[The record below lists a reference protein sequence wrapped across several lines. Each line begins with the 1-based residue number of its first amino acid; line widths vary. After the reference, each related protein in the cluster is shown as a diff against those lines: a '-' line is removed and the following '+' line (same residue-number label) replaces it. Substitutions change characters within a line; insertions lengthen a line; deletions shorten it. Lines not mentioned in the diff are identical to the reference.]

1 MSKVNN
7 SEKDF
12 CLNHKLTS
20 EGVRD
25 VDPKEVQASAHL
37 LKLVD
42 VRRPEEFTGEL
53 GHIESAKLVT
63 LETQLQTFL
72 NSASEEQKSAP
83 TVFVCRSGGR
93 STKAAS
99 MAQQSGFTNV
109 YNMTG
114 GMMYWN
120 ELRLPVS
127 K

>member
-1 MSKVNN
+1 MTNT

-12 CLNHKLTS
+12 CLNHKLTG

-25 VDPKEVQASAHL
+25 VDPKEVQSTAHSI
-37 LKLVD
+37 KLID
-42 VRRPEEFTGEL
+42 VRRPEEFMGEL
-53 GHIESAKLVT
+53 GHSDSAKLVT
-63 LETQLQTFL
+63 LETQLQNFL
-72 NSASEEQKSAP
+72 STATPEQKNAP
-83 TVFVCRSGGR
+83 TVFICRSGGR
-93 STKAAS
+93 STRAAAL
-99 MAQQSGFTNV
+99 AQQSGFTNV